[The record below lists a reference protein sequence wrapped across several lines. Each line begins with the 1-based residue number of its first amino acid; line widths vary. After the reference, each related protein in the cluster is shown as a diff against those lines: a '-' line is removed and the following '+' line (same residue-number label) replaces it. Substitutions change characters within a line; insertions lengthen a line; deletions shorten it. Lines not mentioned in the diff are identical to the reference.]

1 MFSTYAL
8 DNCTYDV
15 VYMQQPQQ
23 GHKQSKHTSKT
34 KSQNPFAGLD
44 VDSDEDDDDWATT
57 SEDSDE
63 SCE

>member
-1 MFSTYAL
+1 
-8 DNCTYDV
+8 
-15 VYMQQPQQ
+15 MQQPQQ
-23 GHKQSKHTSKT
+23 GHTQSKHSSKT

-44 VDSDEDDDDWATT
+44 VDSDEDDDDTT